1 MDEALKNDLLPWLA
15 DVKNDELDID
25 DALALILSRFQ
36 AYTNEIVDSVTLDA
50 LERPNLESIRMSLQ
64 QTRLDFGLDQRE
76 PLTPAEEATELL
88 GEDPELGGIK
98 DQ

>member
-36 AYTNEIVDSVTLDA
+36 GYSSEIIDSITSDA
-50 LERPNLESIRMSLQ
+50 LERPNLESIQMSLQ
-64 QTRLDFGLDQRE
+64 QARQDFGLDQRE